1 MKLDANVARWA
12 VTVLNLSREKRHLD
26 RAVLMTFWER
36 LDSYILKT
44 KPELRF

>member
-12 VTVLNLSREKRHLD
+12 VKVLNLSRIKRHLD

-36 LDSYILKT
+36 LDSYIMQH
-44 KPELRF
+44 KPDLRF